1 VKKKKKKKEK
11 LGVVLFL
18 HILEGRRFF
27 FFLSIP
33 ELFMF
38 LSSVA
43 CREGGRIS
51 CFFCLILHL
60 FFSLSSWKKVAEL
73 VV

>member
-1 VKKKKKKKEK
+1 VKKKKKKKKEK

-33 ELFMF
+33 ELLRF

-51 CFFCLILHL
+51 CFFC
-60 FFSLSSWKKVAEL
+60 
-73 VV
+73 